1 MQVPNV
7 VIPGLVKKVVSVLPA
22 KPPAWVLVNTLNQLL
37 KKEILLAD
45 MSLLAG
51 RYFQIGIE
59 DLGLNLFFT
68 ADEKRFILA
77 NQSIPVDLY
86 FGANMADFLK
96 MLLRQEDPD
105 TLFFNRKLK
114 IEGDTEL
121 GLIVKNLLDSI
132 DWSTIPLMKSLV
144 EQ

>member
-1 MQVPNV
+1 MHVPDLV
-7 VIPGLVKKVVSVLPA
+7 VPSFVKKMVSVLPA
-22 KPPAWVLVNTLNQLL
+22 KPPAWILVNMLNQLL
-37 KKEILLAD
+37 KRQILLVD
-45 MSLLAG
+45 MSLIAG
-51 RYFQIGIE
+51 RYFQIVVE

-68 ADEKRFILA
+68 ADEKHFILA
-77 NQSIPVDLY
+77 DNTIPVDLY
-86 FGANMADFLK
+86 FGANMADFIK

-105 TLFFNRKLK
+105 TLFFNRKLR

-132 DWSTIPLMKSLV
+132 DWSTIPLMKYIV

>member
-22 KPPAWVLVNTLNQLL
+22 KPPAWVLVSTLNQLL

-77 NQSIPVDLY
+77 DQSIPVDLY

>member
-37 KKEILLAD
+37 KKEILLAN

-77 NQSIPVDLY
+77 DQSIPVDLY

>member
-68 ADEKRFILA
+68 ADEKHFILA
-77 NQSIPVDLY
+77 DQSIPVDLY

>member
-22 KPPAWVLVNTLNQLL
+22 KPPAWVLVHTLNQLL

-77 NQSIPVDLY
+77 DQSIPVDLY

>member
-7 VIPGLVKKVVSVLPA
+7 EIPGLVKKVVSVLPA

-77 NQSIPVDLY
+77 DQSIPVDLY

>member
-1 MQVPNV
+1 MHVPDLV
-7 VIPGLVKKVVSVLPA
+7 VPSFVKKMVSVLPA
-22 KPPAWVLVNTLNQLL
+22 KPPAWILVNMLNQLL
-37 KKEILLAD
+37 KRQILLVD
-45 MSLLAG
+45 MSLIAG
-51 RYFQIGIE
+51 RYFQIVVE

-68 ADEKRFILA
+68 ADEQRFILA
-77 NQSIPVDLY
+77 DNTIPVDLY
-86 FGANMADFLK
+86 FGANMADFIK

-105 TLFFNRKLK
+105 TLFFNRKLR

-132 DWSTIPLMKSLV
+132 DWSTIPLMKYIV

>member
-77 NQSIPVDLY
+77 DQSIPVDLY

-96 MLLRQEDPD
+96 ILLRQEDPD

>member
-22 KPPAWVLVNTLNQLL
+22 KPPTWVLVNTLNQLL

-77 NQSIPVDLY
+77 DQSIPVDLY

>member
-68 ADEKRFILA
+68 ADEKRFILVD
-77 NQSIPVDLY
+77 QSIPVDLY

-144 EQ
+144 EK

>member
-77 NQSIPVDLY
+77 DQSIPMDLY

>member
-1 MQVPNV
+1 VQVPDLV
-7 VIPGLVKKVVSVLPA
+7 VPSFFKRVISVLPA
-22 KPPAWVLVNTLNQLL
+22 KPPAWVLVNMLNYLL
-37 KKEILLAD
+37 KKQILLAD

-51 RYFQIGIE
+51 RYFQIVVE

-68 ADEKRFILA
+68 ADEKHFILA
-77 NQSIPVDLY
+77 DHTNPVDLY
-86 FGANMADFLK
+86 FGANMADFIK

>member
-1 MQVPNV
+1 MHAPDLVVPSF
-7 VIPGLVKKVVSVLPA
+7 VKKMVSVLPA
-22 KPPAWVLVNTLNQLL
+22 KPPAWILVNMLNQLL
-37 KKEILLAD
+37 KRQILLVD
-45 MSLLAG
+45 MSLIAG
-51 RYFQIGIE
+51 RYFQIVVE

-68 ADEKRFILA
+68 ADEQRFILA
-77 NQSIPVDLY
+77 DNTIPVDLY
-86 FGANMADFLK
+86 FGANMADFIK

-105 TLFFNRKLK
+105 TLFFNRKLR

-132 DWSTIPLMKSLV
+132 DWSTIPLMKYIV

>member
-77 NQSIPVDLY
+77 DQSIPVDLY

>member
-22 KPPAWVLVNTLNQLL
+22 NPPAWVLVNTLNQLL

-77 NQSIPVDLY
+77 DQSIPVDLY